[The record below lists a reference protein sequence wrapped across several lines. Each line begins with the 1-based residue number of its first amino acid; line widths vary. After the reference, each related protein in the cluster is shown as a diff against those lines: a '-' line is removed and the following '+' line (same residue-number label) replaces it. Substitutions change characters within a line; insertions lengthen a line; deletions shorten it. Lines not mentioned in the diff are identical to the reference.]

1 MLKNIIIAV
10 TLATLLIGFV
20 SLVFI
25 QTDKAIQNQKTKQE
39 KQLQQINQYRQEAL
53 KINQGEYIE

>member
-10 TLATLLIGFV
+10 TLSALLIGFV

-25 QTDKAIQNQKTKQE
+25 QTDKAIQNQQAKQE
-39 KQLQQINQYRQEAL
+39 KQLQEINQYRQEAL
-53 KINQGEYIE
+53 KINSGEYIE